1 MKFIKTL
8 FMLAVTL
15 ALLGATAAAGGYF
28 WLKNEIAKPGPSTEE
43 QSVTVGSGETLN
55 ALSTRLEAKGL
66 VSDARLLRLA
76 ARLEL
81 IPTNIRQGEY
91 VIPAG
96 ASVTEIAQT
105 LISDDVILYRI
116 TIPEGLTTAQI
127 LRRIEADPVL
137 IGDLPDP
144 LPGEGTLLPDTYSFS
159 RGTSRA
165 ELIALMQEAQAEL
178 LAELW
183 PQRTQDAQVATPQE
197 AVILASVVQEEAANL
212 EEIDLISGVFTTRLK
227 RGMKLESDP
236 TVIYGVSGGEPLV
249 NRKGERRTLYR
260 SELDRQTPWN
270 TYIIAG
276 LPETPIC
283 NPGKEAIAAVLAP
296 PETEYLFFVA
306 DGQGGHRFS
315 DNYAEHRRNVEAYRA
330 YERAEIARERAE

>member
-1 MKFIKTL
+1 MGVLKFL
-8 FMLAVTL
+8 FGLVLVL
-15 ALLGATAAAGGYF
+15 ALLAAAAVAGGYF
-28 WLKNEIAKPGPSTEE
+28 WLKGEIAKPGPSTAE
-43 QSVTVGSGETLN
+43 QTVTVASGETLN
-55 ALSTRLEAKGL
+55 ALSTRLETEGL
-66 VSDARLLRLA
+66 VSDARLVKLA

-96 ASVTEIAQT
+96 ASVTDIVET
-105 LISDDVILYRI
+105 LISDNVILYRI

-137 IGDLPDP
+137 TGDLPDP

-159 RGTSRA
+159 RGMTRA
-165 ELIALMQEAQAEL
+165 ELIALMQTAQADL
-178 LAELW
+178 IAELW
-183 PQRTQDAQVATPQE
+183 LQRTEDAQVATPEE

-212 EEIDLISGVFTTRLK
+212 EEIDLIAGVFTTRLK

-260 SELDRQTPWN
+260 SELDRETPWN
-270 TYIIAG
+270 TYIIPG

-306 DGQGGHRFS
+306 DGQGGHLFAET
-315 DNYAEHRRNVEAYRA
+315 YAEHRRNVEAYRD
-330 YERAEIARERAE
+330 YERAEIARERGE

>member
-1 MKFIKTL
+1 MGVLKFL
-8 FMLAVTL
+8 FGLVLVL
-15 ALLGATAAAGGYF
+15 ALLGAAAVAGGYF
-28 WLKNEIAKPGPSTEE
+28 WLKGEIAKPGPSTAE
-43 QSVTVGSGETLN
+43 QTVTVASGETLN
-55 ALSTRLEAKGL
+55 ALSTRLETEGL
-66 VSDARLLRLA
+66 VSDARLVRLA

-96 ASVTEIAQT
+96 ASVTDIAET
-105 LISDDVILYRI
+105 LVSDDVILYRI

-137 IGDLPDP
+137 TGDLPDP

-159 RGTSRA
+159 RGMTRA
-165 ELIALMQEAQAEL
+165 ELIALMQQAQADL
-178 LAELW
+178 IAELW
-183 PQRTQDAQVATPQE
+183 PKRTEDAQVATPEE

-212 EEIDLISGVFTTRLK
+212 EEIDLIAGVFTTRLK

-260 SELDRQTPWN
+260 SELDRETPWN
-270 TYIIAG
+270 TYIIPG

-283 NPGKEAIAAVLAP
+283 NPGEEAIAAVLAP
-296 PETEYLFFVA
+296 PETEFLFFVA
-306 DGQGGHRFS
+306 DGKGGHLFAET
-315 DNYAEHRRNVEAYRA
+315 YAEHRRNVEAYRA

>member
-1 MKFIKTL
+1 MGVLKFL
-8 FMLAVTL
+8 FGLVLVL
-15 ALLGATAAAGGYF
+15 ALLGAAAAAGGYY
-28 WLKNEIAKPGPSTEE
+28 WLKGEIAKPGPSTAE
-43 QSVTVGSGETLN
+43 QALTVASGETLN
-55 ALSTRLEAKGL
+55 ALSTRLETEGL
-66 VSDARLLRLA
+66 VSDARLVRLA

-96 ASVTEIAQT
+96 ASVTDIAET
-105 LISDDVILYRI
+105 LISDDVVLYRI

-137 IGDLPDP
+137 TGELPDP

-159 RGTSRA
+159 RGMTRA
-165 ELIALMQEAQAEL
+165 ELIALMQQAQADL
-178 LAELW
+178 IAELW
-183 PQRTQDAQVATPQE
+183 PKRTEDAQVATPAE

-212 EEIDLISGVFTTRLK
+212 EEIDLIAGVFTTRLK

-249 NRKGERRTLYR
+249 NRRGERRTLYR
-260 SELDRQTPWN
+260 SELDRESPWN
-270 TYIIAG
+270 TYIIPG

-296 PETEYLFFVA
+296 PETEFLFFVA
-306 DGQGGHRFS
+306 DGKGGHLFAET
-315 DNYAEHRRNVEAYRA
+315 YAEHRRNVEAYRA